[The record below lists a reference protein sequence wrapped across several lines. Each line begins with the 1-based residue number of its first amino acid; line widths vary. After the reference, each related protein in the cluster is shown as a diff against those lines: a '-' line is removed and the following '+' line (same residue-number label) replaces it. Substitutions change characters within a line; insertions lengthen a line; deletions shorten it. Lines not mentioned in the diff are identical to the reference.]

1 MTLPPLATVMR
12 LASTGDLDA
21 ANSIAFREFVR
32 AQLTPETAH
41 LELDLAA
48 THFLDSSG
56 LGALLALGKC
66 MRLRGGTLRVLNARP
81 RLGSAIS
88 ALRID
93 QLIELVQP

>member
-1 MTLPPLATVMR
+1 MSLLPIPAVLR

-21 ANSIAFREFVR
+21 TNSIAFREFVR

-48 THFLDSSG
+48 TRFLDSSG

-66 MRLRGGTLRVLNARP
+66 MRLRGGTLRVFNAQP
-81 RLGSAIS
+81 RLGPAIS
-88 ALRID
+88 ALRVD
-93 QLIELVQP
+93 QLIEIVQP